1 MGQVCEGFDK
11 DNDNGRGGV
20 CDDAPYDGGGGIC
33 TMDVNGDFCCDTSA
47 VRQDT
52 CQSAGGVSCC
62 PASAAPSDL
71 CKCECSGDPSDCPGY
86 DPGPWWMWWLHLLL
100 DPGVVKFLCIV
111 VALAACCVVKCF
123 VDDRRH
129 RQRLKRIQQDHGSL
143 LGRQQLQFEH
153 PHVVYGTMTAR
164 LHEHPQPPRLCS
176 GQMTKKPDVL
186 ASTRSV

>member
-62 PASAAPSDL
+62 PDSAAPSDL

-86 DPGPWWMWWLHLLL
+86 DPGPWWKRWLHLLL

-129 RQRLKRIQQDHGSL
+129 RQRLKRMQQDHGSL

-153 PHVVYGTMTAR
+153 PHVVYGTMTDEEAWVV
-164 LHEHPQPPRLCS
+164 PACPV
-176 GQMTKKPDVL
+176 GK
-186 ASTRSV
+186 ASTTKLLA